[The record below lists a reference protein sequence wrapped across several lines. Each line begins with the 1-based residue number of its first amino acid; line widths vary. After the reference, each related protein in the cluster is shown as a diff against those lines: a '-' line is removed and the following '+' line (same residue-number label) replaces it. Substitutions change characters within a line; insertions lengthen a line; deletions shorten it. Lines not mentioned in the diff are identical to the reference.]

1 MKSGC
6 LRIYIFEFCL
16 AIFLLLTCIYNV
28 ILPRIVTA
36 VVLLVFMVIAINILK
51 NNKIKSIHSKQ
62 IVIIMATLGIVFVML
77 KYIMGVY
84 FGYYN
89 ATVIL
94 SNWSVINYILPYIA
108 IILSTE
114 IIRKAIMLIAPDKEN
129 LSKII
134 YVILM
139 SFLEFTLLNNI
150 SSLFST
156 KDWFDAVALT
166 LLPSIASNMLYN
178 FVLINFKEEKGII
191 LYRIITTLYIYFI
204 PIIPNID
211 PLIESVMDI
220 VMPCIIYFLL
230 SRYLNSKKLFSVK
243 SYKLEKIFT
252 LILVIFV
259 TIVIMLI
266 SCKFKYG
273 ALVIGSGSM
282 TGTIDKG
289 DVIIYEAYIPNLK
302 KRVRKGDIIIFTQ
315 GDRKIVHRII
325 EERTVNGSE
334 VYYTKG
340 DANDMQDEW
349 LVYEKDIIGVYK
361 MKIPYIGNITLS
373 INNLLD

>member
-1 MKSGC
+1 MKSGS
-6 LRIYIFEFCL
+6 LRIYVFEFCL

-28 ILPRIVTA
+28 IFTRIVTA

-62 IVIIMATLGIVFVML
+62 IVIIMTTLGIVFVML
-77 KYIMGVY
+77 KYIMGIY

-89 ATVIL
+89 ATVIF

-114 IIRKAIMLIAPDKEN
+114 IIRKAIVLMAPDKEN

-166 LLPSIASNMLYN
+166 LLPSIASNILYN

-191 LYRIITTLYIYFI
+191 LYRIIITLYIYFI

-230 SRYLNSKKLFSVK
+230 SKYLNNKKLFSVK
-243 SYKLEKIFT
+243 NYKLEKTFT

-266 SCKFKYG
+266 SCKFRYG

-289 DVIIYEAYIPNLK
+289 DVIIYETYVPNLK
-302 KRVRKGDIIIFTQ
+302 KRVRKGDIIIFNQ

-325 EERTVNGSE
+325 EERTVNGNE

-349 LVYEKDIIGVYK
+349 LVYSKDIIGVYK

>member
-6 LRIYIFEFCL
+6 LRIYVFEFCL
-16 AIFLLLTCIYNV
+16 AIFLLLTCIYN
-28 ILPRIVTA
+28 IIFTRIVIA

-62 IVIIMATLGIVFVML
+62 IVIIMTTLGIVFVML
-77 KYIMGVY
+77 KYIMGIY

-89 ATVIL
+89 ATVIF

-114 IIRKAIMLIAPDKEN
+114 IIRKAIVLMAPDKEN

-139 SFLEFTLLNNI
+139 SFVEFTLLNNI

-191 LYRIITTLYIYFI
+191 LYRIITTIYIYFI

-230 SRYLNSKKLFSVK
+230 SRYLNNKKLFSVK

-266 SCKFKYG
+266 SCKFRYG

-289 DVIIYEAYIPNLK
+289 DVIIYEAYVPNLK
-302 KRVRKGDIIIFTQ
+302 KRVRKGDIIIFIQ
-315 GDRKIVHRII
+315 GDRKIVHRVI

-349 LVYEKDIIGVYK
+349 LVYDKDIIGVYK

>member
-28 ILPRIVTA
+28 ILTRIVTA

>member
-1 MKSGC
+1 
-6 LRIYIFEFCL
+6 
-16 AIFLLLTCIYNV
+16 
-28 ILPRIVTA
+28 
-36 VVLLVFMVIAINILK
+36 MVIAINILK